1 METILDWEDG
11 PDGERSIQTERIIL
25 TDEHLFPIQVKM
37 PSLRPFSFDSVLNK
51 KMIIR
56 HEN

>member
-37 PSLRPFSFDSVLNK
+37 PSLGPFSFDSVLNK
-51 KMIIR
+51 KK
-56 HEN
+56 

>member
-25 TDEHLFPIQVKM
+25 TDDLFPIQAKM
-37 PSLRPFSFDSVLNK
+37 PSLGPFSFDSVLNK